1 MSFLALWERQ
11 PGPCT
16 QPRDRTEARPS
27 ARLHRP
33 SRGLIDYTVQH
44 LDAIMLSVS
53 FSARFALTVSL
64 PLAALATTLV
74 AIRAPARILSFVFA
88 AVCSAGFVLCFGA
101 WAVRT
106 LFLTDD
112 EESAQHSAGLLTRK
126 INASGRFG
134 RSSDLRGKRLR
145 KQRLHD
151 EATGPNEV
159 LFPSLTGSA
168 RRAMVGE
175 AKAVQTSARPFI
187 RQDTRDRLQAVARKA
202 AQRRLHEY
210 AVAQERH
217 RLDDERILALN
228 APYAV
233 AGRVKPSLPPSLR
246 LTLRDTGSPK
256 AEPSRRV
263 TSEVSLFAHYFCA
276 NSGHDDLSSVSGC
289 DSTGDGTCAG
299 AGTGAAAG
307 GGMDTVLG
315 GSSSLSGSPSR
326 SNSKGQYSPKS
337 AKSRLLATRTVRAEQ
352 RLSADKNHSSGILP
366 RATTLPS
373 PVGRNGEE
381 GEAGRGSAS
390 RSTSALWTPEC
401 TEPPAAYEVMR
412 EGSVTR

>member
-1 MSFLALWERQ
+1 
-11 PGPCT
+11 
-16 QPRDRTEARPS
+16 
-27 ARLHRP
+27 
-33 SRGLIDYTVQH
+33 
-44 LDAIMLSVS
+44 MLSVS

-64 PLAALATTLV
+64 PLAALVTTLV
-74 AIRAPARILSFVFA
+74 AIRAPARILTLVFA
-88 AVCSAGFVLCFGA
+88 AVCSAGFVLYFGA

-159 LFPSLTGSA
+159 MFPSLTGSA

-175 AKAVQTSARPFI
+175 AEAVQTSAHPFI
-187 RQDTRDRLQAVARKA
+187 RQDTRDRLQAIARKA

-233 AGRVKPSLPPSLR
+233 AGRVKPSLPPSSR
-246 LTLRDTGSPK
+246 LTPRDTTPRDTGSPK
-256 AEPSRRV
+256 AEASRRV
-263 TSEVSLFAHYFCA
+263 TSESTSTRQSLFAHYFCA
-276 NSGHDDLSSVSGC
+276 NSGHDDLSSGGC
-289 DSTGDGTCAG
+289 DSTGDGAG
-299 AGTGAAAG
+299 PGPGAAAG

-315 GSSSLSGSPSR
+315 GSSSLLSGSPSR
-326 SNSKGQYSPKS
+326 SNSQEQYSPKS
-337 AKSRLLATRTVRAEQ
+337 PKSRLLATRTVRAEQ
-352 RLSADKNHSSGILP
+352 RLSADNNRSSGILP

-390 RSTSALWTPEC
+390 RSTSALWKPEC
-401 TEPPAAYEVMR
+401 TEPPAAHEVMR
-412 EGSVTR
+412 ERSVTR